1 MLYLVGASVKKGFQA
16 TVYVASTM
24 QTAGIE
30 EIRGKVSD
38 PGPPLAMCSWCVVYT
53 LQECLEVGEK
63 GCVRFRF
70 QCHPEFLRLSARV
83 LFREGRTKGIGEITH
98 LCPTECPVSQERT
111 STSMHCRPDR

>member
-38 PGPPLAMCSWCVVYT
+38 TSSLVSGP
-53 LQECLEVGEK
+53 
-63 GCVRFRF
+63 
-70 QCHPEFLRLSARV
+70 
-83 LFREGRTKGIGEITH
+83 
-98 LCPTECPVSQERT
+98 
-111 STSMHCRPDR
+111 